1 MEIRNKIPKI
11 GILPIRNP
19 DIRVWQIQQPQS
31 LNIPDPVTVNLGFPI
46 IDMPGCVESR
56 KNNRENSA
64 LLTNDPKGNVVLC
77 QAEYPSYNAMD
88 YTPEELVY
96 PPKSEEQRYSQPPIP
111 AADPPPP
118 KKIENCPPLGAEEI
132 GTKIE
137 DGRKEIIAYQ
147 LIGNRCVTQYKK
159 LTTTQQI
166 VNAIPTAPQ
175 VVSTTGITLIAT
187 SAALATP
194 LLLKAV
200 KPIVKQIINRVK
212 KILGKKVKRPNL
224 SEKRTNF
231 YREKRGL
238 PPLKNKLK

>member
-1 MEIRNKIPKI
+1 VTEIPRIPVPRI
-11 GILPIRNP
+11 EPIRTWIIHP
-19 DIRVWQIQQPQS
+19 PTS
-31 LNIPDPVTVNLGFPI
+31 LQTPAPVTVQLGFPV
-46 IDMPGCVESR
+46 IDMPGCVEAR
-56 KNNRENSA
+56 KNSRENSA

-77 QAEYPSYNAMD
+77 QAQYPSYNAMD

-96 PPKSEEQRYSQPPIP
+96 PPKSEEQRYPQPPIP

-118 KKIENCPPLGAEEI
+118 KKIEDCPPPGAAEI

-137 DGRKEIIAYQ
+137 DGRKEIIGYQ

-166 VNAIPTAPQ
+166 INAIPTAPQ

-187 SAALATP
+187 STALATP
-194 LLLKAV
+194 LLLRVV
-200 KPIVKQIINRVK
+200 KPIVKQIINKIK
-212 KILGKKVKRPNL
+212 KKLGKPVRALTP
-224 SEKRTNF
+224 SEKRANS

-238 PPLKNKLK
+238 PPLKV

>member
-1 MEIRNKIPKI
+1 MGNDMEKIPKI
-11 GILPIRNP
+11 NISPVSIPQIRT
-19 DIRVWQIQQPQS
+19 WLIQAPTS
-31 LNIPDPVTVNLGFPI
+31 IPSEVPVTVPLGFPI
-46 IDMPGCVESR
+46 INMPGCVESR
-56 KNNRENSA
+56 KDSRENSA
-64 LLTNDPKGNVVLC
+64 LLTNDPKGNVVFC
-77 QAEYPSYNAMD
+77 DAEYPSYRAMD

-96 PPKSEEQRYSQPPIP
+96 PPKNEEQRYPQPPIP
-111 AADPPPP
+111 AADAPPP
-118 KKIENCPPLGAEEI
+118 KKIEDCPPLGAAEV

-147 LIGNRCVTQYKK
+147 LIGNKCITQYKK

-194 LLLKAV
+194 LLLRVV

-212 KILGKKVKRPNL
+212 KALGKPVRPL
-224 SEKRTNF
+224 TASEKRANA
-231 YREKRGL
+231 YRQKKGL
-238 PPLKNKLK
+238 PPLKV

>member
-1 MEIRNKIPKI
+1 MDNGSRIPKI
-11 GILPIRNP
+11 GIQPVAHP
-19 DIRVWQIQQPQS
+19 VIRVWQIQPPQS
-31 LNIPDPVTVNLGFPI
+31 LNIPAPVTVNLGFPV
-46 IDMPGCVESR
+46 IDMPGCVEAR
-56 KNNRENSA
+56 KSNKENAA
-64 LLTNDPKGNVVLC
+64 LVNNDPKGNVVLC
-77 QAEYPSYNAMD
+77 QAQYPSYNAMD
-88 YTPEELVY
+88 YTPEELIY
-96 PPKSEEQRYSQPPIP
+96 PPKGDEQRYSEPPIP
-111 AADPPPP
+111 AADAPPP
-118 KKIENCPPLGAEEI
+118 KKIEDCPPSGAAEI

-137 DGRKEIIAYQ
+137 DGRKEIIGYQ

-212 KILGKKVKRPNL
+212 KALGKPVRPL
-224 SEKRTNF
+224 TQSEKRSNS

-238 PPLKNKLK
+238 PPLKV

>member
-1 MEIRNKIPKI
+1 MSDIPKI
-11 GILPIRNP
+11 TVPRIEPIRTWIINP
-19 DIRVWQIQQPQS
+19 PTS
-31 LNIPDPVTVNLGFPI
+31 LQVPVPVTVDLGFPV
-46 IDMPGCVESR
+46 IDMPGCVEAR
-56 KNNRENSA
+56 KNSRENSA
-64 LLTNDPKGNVVLC
+64 LLSNDPKGNVVLC

-88 YTPEELVY
+88 YTPEELIY
-96 PPKSEEQRYSQPPIP
+96 PPKSEEQRYPQPPIP
-111 AADPPPP
+111 PADPPPTQ
-118 KKIENCPPLGAEEI
+118 KIEDCPPVGAAEI

-137 DGRKEIIAYQ
+137 DGRKEIIGYQ

-194 LLLKAV
+194 ILLKVV

-212 KILGKKVKRPNL
+212 KALGKPVRAL
-224 SEKRTNF
+224 TASEKRANA
-231 YREKRGL
+231 YREKKGL
-238 PPLKNKLK
+238 PPLKI

>member
-1 MEIRNKIPKI
+1 MEKIPKI
-11 GILPIRNP
+11 ETPV
-19 DIRVWQIQQPQS
+19 IRVWQIQPPQS
-31 LNIPDPVTVNLGFPI
+31 LNIQAPVTVELGFPV
-46 IDMPGCVESR
+46 IDMPGCVEAR
-56 KNNRENSA
+56 KNSRENSA

-96 PPKSEEQRYSQPPIP
+96 PPKNEEQRYPQPPIP
-111 AADPPPP
+111 AADAPPAKEIEDCPPP
-118 KKIENCPPLGAEEI
+118 GAAEV

-137 DGRKEIIAYQ
+137 DGRKEITGYQ

-166 VNAIPTAPQ
+166 IDAIPTAPQ

-194 LLLKAV
+194 ILLKVV
-200 KPIVKQIINRVK
+200 KPIVKQIINKIK
-212 KILGKKVKRPNL
+212 KKLGKPVRAL
-224 SEKRTNF
+224 TSSEKSANA
-231 YREKRGL
+231 YREK
-238 PPLKNKLK
+238 

>member
-1 MEIRNKIPKI
+1 MSEIPKI
-11 GILPIRNP
+11 GVQQIHPIR
-19 DIRVWQIQQPQS
+19 IWQVKPPQS
-31 LNIPDPVTVNLGFPI
+31 LNIQPPITVNLGFPI
-46 IDMPGCVESR
+46 IDMPGCIEAR

-64 LLTNDPKGNVVLC
+64 LVNNDPDGNVVLC
-77 QAEYPSYNAMD
+77 QAQYPSYNAMD

-96 PPKSEEQRYSQPPIP
+96 PPKSEEQRYPQPPIP
-111 AADPPPP
+111 AADAPPP
-118 KKIENCPPLGAEEI
+118 KEIEDCPPPGAAEI

-147 LIGNRCVTQYKK
+147 LIGNKCITQYKK

-166 VNAIPTAPQ
+166 INAIPTAPQ

-194 LLLKAV
+194 LLLRVV
-200 KPIVKQIINRVK
+200 KPIVKQIINKIK
-212 KILGKKVKRPNL
+212 KKLGKPVRTLTP
-224 SEKRTNF
+224 SEKRANS

-238 PPLKNKLK
+238 PPLKV